1 MPIPKV
7 IDANLFPTP
16 TNTQAARNMENTD
29 QIFLSPEELKNLDD
43 TKYYNPKSGVYSL
56 GVSIVQLC
64 LLVPSK
70 DLYNYNKRTI
80 NYAEL

>member
-1 MPIPKV
+1 
-7 IDANLFPTP
+7 
-16 TNTQAARNMENTD
+16 
-29 QIFLSPEELKNLDD
+29 LSPEEMKYLDD
-43 TKYYNPKSGVYSL
+43 PKYYNPKSGVYSL